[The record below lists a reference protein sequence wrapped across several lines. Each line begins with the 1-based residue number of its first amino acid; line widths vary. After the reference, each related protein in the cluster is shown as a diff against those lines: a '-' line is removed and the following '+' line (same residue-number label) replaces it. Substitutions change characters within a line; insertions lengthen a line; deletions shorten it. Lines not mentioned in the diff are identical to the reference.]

1 MYTAGWIVIILEIIL
16 LLTWIYNIF
25 LSRNGTDPA
34 GKGLA
39 KVFLFGLIGYIAAG
53 ILLLLLR
60 QTWSTLLVFIMAT
73 IPLGIVIIGLWK
85 QYGTGRKKPYQ
96 QG

>member
-1 MYTAGWIVIILEIIL
+1 MFIAGCIVIILEIIL
-16 LLTWIYNIF
+16 LLIWAYNIF
-25 LSRNGTDPA
+25 LSPNGTDPA

-39 KVFLFGLIGYIAAG
+39 MVFLFGLIGYIGAG

-60 QTWSTLLVFIMAT
+60 QTWSALLVLIMAA

-85 QYGTGRKKPYQ
+85 QYGTARKKPYQ
-96 QG
+96 QS